1 MAGVGPTGLGG
12 MRLGR
17 SASARLALA
26 LLLALALV
34 RGLEEARA
42 EDGAERGADP
52 VDGDGRG
59 LAGDDGEHADGGV
72 ERAAR
77 DAADRRRRHD
87 DGEADGDADKTTGGA
102 VRVVLSAVAHGRE
115 RISTDASRT
124 RY

>member
-1 MAGVGPTGLGG
+1 MRRAGVARGAWGG
-12 MRLGR
+12 CG
-17 SASARLALA
+17 SARLALA

-42 EDGAERGADP
+42 EDGAERGAGP

-77 DAADRRRRHD
+77 DAADRRRGDD
-87 DGEADGDADKTTGGA
+87 DGEADGDAE
-102 VRVVLSAVAHGRE
+102 VVVVLRVVDRRDGEHRVR
-115 RISTDASRT
+115 
-124 RY
+124 